1 MLNATTKLSSD
12 RNVRSMTNQSIITQK
27 NVEVEDS
34 ELVVITDTIATLANL
49 KKKIYMHAVLW

>member
-1 MLNATTKLSSD
+1 MLNATTKRSSD

-49 KKKIYMHAVLW
+49 KKKIYMHAVL